1 MGKLLCGV
9 DLGGT
14 KLSVG
19 LFTREG
25 EQVDKLETKEHAQK
39 DNDGITA
46 DVIGSVK
53 KILSKN
59 GKTDADLLGIGIG
72 VAAHI
77 RFKEG
82 LVITSSNFKT
92 QFKNYPMREKVQSH
106 FTVPVILD
114 NDANAQAYGE
124 FRFGAGLGRRDVIF
138 MTVSTGIGAGIII
151 NGKLVRGVTGT
162 AGEIGHTIIDYDSQ
176 QMCTCGNKG
185 CLMAHSSG
193 LFFPSLYRNKL
204 EVGKNSLFGF
214 APEDVSK
221 VDGRLILEGM
231 NQGDEISSEIYHE
244 SAQIVGFGVYNLFQ
258 ILNPEAV
265 IIGGGLMNLGPAYL
279 DEIQRTFYSLVKNM
293 MYDRMEIILA
303 ELGSNSGL
311 IGAAALP
318 LEQS

>member
-19 LFTREG
+19 LYTREG
-25 EQVDKLETKEHAQK
+25 EQVDKFETKDHAEK

-53 KILSKN
+53 KILSRN
-59 GKTDADLLGIGIG
+59 RKTDADLRGIGIG

-92 QFKNYPMREKVQSH
+92 QFKSYPIRDKIQPH
-106 FTVPVILD
+106 FMVPVILD

-124 FRFGAGLGRRDVIF
+124 FRFGAGIGRRDIIF

-162 AGEIGHTIIDYDSQ
+162 AGEIGHTIIEYDSE

-204 EVGKNSLFGF
+204 EVGKISLFGF
-214 APEDVSK
+214 TPQDVSK

-279 DEIQRTFYSLVKNM
+279 GEIQKTFYSLVKDM
-293 MYDRMEIILA
+293 MYDRMEIIPA
-303 ELGSNSGL
+303 ELGSDSGL

>member
-1 MGKLLCGV
+1 MEKLLCGV

-19 LFTREG
+19 LFSLEG
-25 EQVDKLETKEHAQK
+25 EQVDKLETKDHADK
-39 DNDGITA
+39 DNDGITE
-46 DVIGSVK
+46 DVIRSVK
-53 KILSKN
+53 KVLSKN

-72 VAAHI
+72 VAAHV

-82 LVITSSNFKT
+82 IVITSSNFKA

-106 FTVPVILD
+106 FAVPVILD

-162 AGEIGHTIIDYDSQ
+162 AGEIGHTIIEYDSQ
-176 QMCTCGNKG
+176 LLCTCGNRG

-193 LFFPSLYRNKL
+193 LFFPSLYRKKL
-204 EVGKNSLFGF
+204 EEGKISLFGI
-214 APEDVSK
+214 APDDVLK

-231 NQGDEISSEIYHE
+231 NQGDEISSEIYRE
-244 SAQIVGFGVYNLFQ
+244 SARIVGFGVYNLFQ

-265 IIGGGLMNLGPAYL
+265 IIGGGLMNLGPAYQ

-293 MYDRMEIILA
+293 MYDRMEIIPA

-311 IGAAALP
+311 IGAAALL